1 MAKQVLLLPLLSTM
15 KKDEKWV
22 ANKNGGE
29 KKNLGICG
37 RERKKEENGEILGRW
52 SFAREQ
58 KRKGWLKDPL
68 VHEKLLGIHVQILE
82 QSKKNNKRKKEEGL
96 RCGGSGGGGW
106 WDMEFLSSDF
116 QWFYWLSKLL
126 HKIRIQPS
134 RNKLRE
140 REWWGNMLG
149 HVLCLILSLSIMGLI
164 CISFLLIILVI
175 ILF

>member
-1 MAKQVLLLPLLSTM
+1 M
-15 KKDEKWV
+15 E
-22 ANKNGGE
+22 E
-29 KKNLGICG
+29 RKKNLGICG

-126 HKIRIQPS
+126 HKIRIQ
-134 RNKLRE
+134 RMVGE
-140 REWWGNMLG
+140 
-149 HVLCLILSLSIMGLI
+149 HVRACFVFDIVTFYNGTNLHLISIDHFGYNFVLVLI
-164 CISFLLIILVI
+164 R
-175 ILF
+175 